1 MAANGKP
8 GLVVLV
14 AVALVACIAWWV
26 AHAQVGA
33 AGAAQTPTAG
43 PAHEAHDTGAH
54 RDAPPDPAKTPTA
67 AGARQTPT
75 AGPAHEF
82 QEAGERKDQIDCM
95 AFLGRCSERAQACE
109 TERARCEAD
118 RDLAHQQ
125 LQEAYAQIADLQPKA
140 ALPVCSGRK
149 EWIHAVL
156 PTVHCYPYACGDT
169 PFSCTQQCNSQLDC
183 APGRSCTAEGTCM
196 APID

>member
-1 MAANGKP
+1 MASNGKP

-14 AVALVACIAWWV
+14 AMGLVACIAWWV
-26 AHAQVGA
+26 AHAQGGP
-33 AGAAQTPTAG
+33 AGKTTPTRDPGYEFEQAG
-43 PAHEAHDTGAH
+43 P
-54 RDAPPDPAKTPTA
+54 
-67 AGARQTPT
+67 
-75 AGPAHEF
+75 
-82 QEAGERKDQIDCM
+82 RKDTIDCM
-95 AFLGRCSERAQACE
+95 AFLGRCSDRANACE
-109 TERARCEAD
+109 TERAHCESEL
-118 RDLAHQQ
+118 DLKHQQ
-125 LQEAYAQIADLQPKA
+125 LQEAFAEIADLRPKA

-196 APID
+196 TPIGS